1 MTDKRSFTSIV
12 VFFVVIAVFVFV
24 WLFFVAPMFQEK
36 EKLVRSEN
44 AALVKDIA
52 EIESMGG
59 SLETLETIIS
69 DTKESIAD
77 RLYARAET
85 AGDAVARIE
94 SICAEL
100 GYSPSKIALSPV
112 TKLSPAGMYTPA
124 LYSVD
129 VNFLIESTAE
139 AGPAVIRGIEKHP
152 SADFEITG
160 FVYRSFL
167 PEGMEAA
174 YTGEWIFT
182 ATLYYYE

>member
-1 MTDKRSFTSIV
+1 MSDKRSFTVSVIIFV
-12 VFFVVIAVFVFV
+12 ALAAFVVV
-24 WLFFVAPMFQEK
+24 WLFLVAPTYQEK

-59 SLETLETIIS
+59 SLETLESVIS
-69 DTKESIAD
+69 DTEDSIANKF
-77 RLYARAET
+77 YARAET
-85 AGDAVARIE
+85 DADAAARIE
-94 SICAEL
+94 KVCAEL
-100 GYSPSKIALSPV
+100 GYATSKIVLGQ
-112 TKLSPAGMYTPA
+112 KQQLSPAGIYTPA

-129 VNFLIESTAE
+129 VSFLIESTAE
-139 AGPAVIRGIEKHP
+139 AGPAVIRGLEKLS

-160 FVYRSFL
+160 FVYRSFP

-174 YTGEWIFT
+174 YSGEWIIT